1 MLLATNYLTI
11 LLATAFFG
19 LATALQIPALTSLTS
34 KRATMPQGMVMGL
47 SNSFV
52 SLGRIFGPL
61 LGGTIFD
68 INILLPY
75 LSGAAILCIGFV
87 VSLTSLKGGEAGP
100 AMAEQPSPPGLNPDG
115 WGRRG

>member
-1 MLLATNYLTI
+1 
-11 LLATAFFG
+11 

-75 LSGAAILCIGFV
+75 LSGAAILGIGFI
-87 VSLTSLKGGEAGP
+87 VSLTSLKRVEAEP
-100 AMAEQPSPPGLNPDG
+100 AIAEQPSPPGLNPVG